1 MDYAASSMTQLAAGV
16 RKREASAESLV
27 RAALDR
33 LGAAAGLNAFVDTFP
48 DHALERAREID
59 RDLAAG
65 NNRGPLAGVPFVV
78 KDNMCVAESD
88 GRGSGP
94 GGRTTCASR
103 ILEGFRSPYTATAV
117 QKLLDAGGVLIAKT
131 NLDEFAMGSSG
142 ESSCFGPTKNP
153 WDHARVPG
161 GSSSGSAAAV
171 AAGVVPMALG
181 SDTGGSIRQPAS
193 WCNLVGVKP
202 TYGRVSRYGLIA
214 YASSLDQIG
223 PISRTVTDA
232 AATLAVISGCDN
244 NDSTSGKF
252 PHADFLRDLDTPID
266 GLRIGVPRQ
275 ARSDSNHP
283 GVAGAFEAAVAT
295 LKSLGATIV
304 DADLPHTDYGVA
316 AYYLIA
322 PAEASS
328 NLARFDGVRYGR
340 RASLS
345 PSEALDDLYIR
356 SRSEGFGP
364 EVQRRIML
372 GTYALSSGYYDAY
385 YATAAKVRRLIQTD
399 YETALLTN
407 PGCHALLMPVAP
419 SPAFKIG
426 AKDADPLSL
435 YLEDVYT
442 VGVNLAGIPAVSIPA
457 GFANVDGKDLPVGVQ
472 LIGSPLGE
480 PTLLRIARAFER
492 ETTFGE
498 RRP

>member
-1 MDYAASSMTQLAAGV
+1 MDYAASSMTQLAAAV

-27 RAALDR
+27 RSALDR
-33 LGAAAGLNAFVDTFP
+33 LAAAAGLNAFIDTFP
-48 DHALERAREID
+48 DAALDRAREID

-65 NNRGPLAGVPFVV
+65 NNRGPLAGVPVAI
-78 KDNMCVAESD
+78 KDNMCLEWGQGV
-88 GRGSGP
+88 

-103 ILEGFRSPYTATAV
+103 ILENFRAPYTATAV
-117 QKLLDAGGVLIAKT
+117 RKLLDAGAIVIAKT

-142 ESSCFGPTKNP
+142 ENSCFGPTHNP
-153 WDHARVPG
+153 WDHSRVPG

-171 AAGVVPMALG
+171 AAGVVPMTLG
-181 SDTGGSIRQPAS
+181 SDTGGSIRQPAG
-193 WCNLVGVKP
+193 WCNLVGLKP
-202 TYGRVSRYGLIA
+202 TYGRVSRYGLVA

-223 PISRTVTDA
+223 PLTRTVTDA
-232 AATLAVISGCDN
+232 AATLAVISGCDA

-275 ARSDSNHP
+275 ARSESNHP
-283 GVAGAFEAAVAT
+283 GVAAAFESAIAT
-295 LKSLGATIV
+295 LRSLGAAIV
-304 DADLPHTDYGVA
+304 DADLPYTDYGVA

-340 RASLS
+340 RAGLA
-345 PSEALDDLYIR
+345 PGEAGGSLDDLYTR

-385 YATAAKVRRLIQTD
+385 YATAAKVRRLIQAD
-399 YETALLTN
+399 YETALLTS

-419 SPAFKIG
+419 SPAFTIG
-426 AKDADPLSL
+426 AKASDPLSL

-442 VGVNLAGIPAVSIPA
+442 VGVNLAGIPALSIPA
-457 GFANVDGKDLPVGVQ
+457 GFASVDGKDLPVGVQ
-472 LIGSPLGE
+472 LIGPALGE
-480 PTLLRIARAFER
+480 PALLRIGRAFER
-492 ETTFGE
+492 ETGFGL
-498 RRP
+498 RRPS